1 MTHSPFLPVN
11 SSLVKSQS
19 SFASHSKHSE
29 CNSLKIH
36 NWPLASLKRIYTLAS
51 PSLKKVCH
59 PDNYGASLL
68 IAYKELATFTAAAP
82 SAVDSLKRIYTL
94 ASLSLKTLIT
104 LISPSRTARTAG
116 PHLR

>member
-1 MTHSPFLPVN
+1 M
-11 SSLVKSQS
+11 
-19 SFASHSKHSE
+19 
-29 CNSLKIH
+29 
-36 NWPLASLKRIYTLAS
+36 
-51 PSLKKVCH
+51 CH